1 MNIRNTLI
9 AAAALLGISTAAMA
23 RDFETFELDT
33 QVSYGNFSG
42 EYRKVINSDYDH
54 IEVGYSPIKGLTAS
68 FRYAEDGGDTEY
80 RTRLTYTLVNNF
92 HGFYLKPRIEYRVF
106 EHDAD
111 YFRFRPIIG
120 YGYRLNE
127 GVRVF
132 AEFTPQFCS
141 GGGFG
146 AFNFCKTKSE
156 VGVNVKLIDQVSVT
170 PFIRIDT
177 NDRFGDRNAIAG
189 TKISISL

>member
-1 MNIRNTLI
+1 MNIRNALI
-9 AAAALLGISTAAMA
+9 AAVAFIGISTAAVA
-23 RDFETFELDT
+23 KDFETFQLDT
-33 QVSYGNFSG
+33 QISYGNFSG

-68 FRYAEDGGDTEY
+68 FRYVEEGGDTEY
-80 RTRLTYTLVNNF
+80 RARLTYNLVNNF

-106 EHDAD
+106 ENDKD

-120 YGYRLNE
+120 YGRQLNE

-141 GGGFG
+141 GGGYG
-146 AFNFCKTKSE
+146 TFNFCKTKSE
-156 VGVNVKLIDQVSVT
+156 VGVNVKLIKQVSVT
-170 PFIRIDT
+170 PFIRMDT
-177 NDRFGDRNAIAG
+177 DDKFGDRNIIGG

>member
-54 IEVGYSPIKGLTAS
+54 IEVGY
-68 FRYAEDGGDTEY
+68 REY

-141 GGGFG
+141 GGGYG